1 MQENW
6 KAIAARDK
14 KVKVVIG
21 DRTNERV
28 KLQET
33 GESGLD
39 HCMGA
44 RMCGGSET

>member
-21 DRTNERV
+21 NRKNERV

-33 GESGLD
+33 G
-39 HCMGA
+39 
-44 RMCGGSET
+44 GSMLQETEGSR